1 MALIDVFSGDGF
13 RTLTLTDAINVI
25 PNMYGRVGELAAFHE
40 TSVPSINVALE
51 YKNGILNLLQ
61 TSVRGGN
68 GATVGA
74 PPKRKMLNFSI
85 LHVEHDDEITVD
97 EIQQVRRFGEE
108 YQTEA
113 LEDLVM
119 MKTEAAAAK
128 HDITLEYYRMGALKG
143 LVLDADGTTLIDMF
157 ANFGLT
163 QTVFSFPFS
172 NTSANIGQFIE
183 SIKRYFE
190 INSLGETY
198 SSIRVLC
205 SPEFFASLT
214 SHPSI
219 IQAYQYYVS
228 IQEPLRNDLRTAF
241 NFKGVVFEEYVGQ
254 ATNLN
259 ADNSVTVRKFVPTGD
274 AVPILMGTRQLFRM
288 YYGPADFIAEANK
301 PGLKRYV
308 KLLPDPSGK
317 DKFVTL
323 HTQMNPLPLVTRPA
337 LIPRFAS
344 A

>member
-1 MALIDVFSGDGF
+1 
-13 RTLTLTDAINVI
+13 
-25 PNMYGRVGELAAFHE
+25 MYGRVGELGVFNE

-61 TSVRGGN
+61 TSQRGGN
-68 GATVGA
+68 GATLGV
-74 PPKRKMLNFSI
+74 PPKRKMMNFSTF
-85 LHVEHDDEITVD
+85 HVEHDDEITAD
-97 EIQQVRRFGEE
+97 EIQQVRRFGQE

-128 HDITLEYYRMGALKG
+128 HDITLEWYRMGALRG
-143 LVLDADGTTLIDMF
+143 LVMDADGTTLLDMF
-157 ANFGLT
+157 ASFGLS
-163 QTVFSFPFS
+163 QTVFNFPFS

-183 SIKRYFE
+183 TVKRYFE
-190 INSLGETY
+190 VNALGETF

-205 SPEFFASLT
+205 SPEFFAALT
-214 SHPSI
+214 GHPSI
-219 IQAYQYYVS
+219 VAAYQYFTSV
-228 IQEPLRNDLRTAF
+228 QEPLRADLRTAF
-241 NFKGVVFEEYVGQ
+241 THKGVTFEEYVGQ
-254 ATNLN
+254 ATSLN

-274 AVPILMGTRQLFRM
+274 AVPVLQGTRQLFRM
-288 YYGPADFIAEANK
+288 YYGPADFVSEANK